1 MTTSTTTD
9 KKKITK
15 YLRLL
20 AAAVFW
26 VAIWEIAALKVGQE
40 LILPAPTA
48 VFRVFAELCSEASF
62 WMAAG
67 LSLLRILT
75 GFFAGVLLGTIL
87 APLTSWSRMA
97 DTLISPIIRIV
108 RATPVASFIILALLW
123 IGKSNVPGFASM
135 LMVTPVI
142 WGNTCAGIKST
153 DRELL
158 EMAEVYGFG
167 PSKKLRLI
175 YIPSIFPHWN
185 AACVTA
191 LGLSWKA
198 GIAAEVLCLPKSA
211 VGTQLYYSKIY
222 LETPSLFAWTAV
234 VILLSFVLEK
244 VFEKLMKRSVKTW

>member
-26 VAIWEIAALKVGQE
+26 IAVWELAALKVGQE
-40 LILPAPTA
+40 LILPAPTT
-48 VFRVFAELCSEASF
+48 VLSVLVTLSTDASF
-62 WMAAG
+62 WIAAG

-75 GFFAGVLLGTIL
+75 GFFAGVLLGTLL

-97 DTLISPIIRIV
+97 DTLLSPILRIV

-123 IGKSNVPGFASM
+123 IGKSNVPGFAAM
-135 LMVTPVI
+135 LMVTPVV
-142 WGNTCAGIKST
+142 WGNTSAGIKST
-153 DRELL
+153 DGDLL
-158 EMAEVYGFG
+158 EMASMYGFD

-211 VGTQLYYSKIY
+211 MGTQLYYSKIY

-234 VILLSFVLEK
+234 VIIFSFILEK